1 VIAPARRAALNVLSA
16 VDAGQAD
23 LPAALARER
32 TSLRDERDRSLA
44 AELSIGTFRWLGQL
58 DHVVA
63 SASNRPLKQLDRE
76 VLNILRL
83 AVYQLLHLDRVPAAA
98 VVDDAVSQAR
108 AAGKSSAAGFVNAV
122 LRSIA
127 RRRHQ
132 LPLPPRPLTPPTE
145 KAADSAALDYLSV
158 TLSHP
163 RWLVERWLRRASFAD
178 VEKWLRFNNAAAP
191 LTLRVNTLTTTRE
204 AVTALLASKGISVT
218 PAEWAPEGL
227 IVIHGNPLTADLPP
241 GLFVVQDETSQLV
254 PLLVDA
260 RPGTRILDA
269 CAAPGGKTVALAGA
283 ARGDVSIVAS
293 DLRPGRVSLLRATL
307 AHARVTNAAV
317 VRTDVERPLPFAQAF
332 QTVLLDA
339 PCSGLGTVRRDP
351 EIRWRRRPD
360 DLPRLAAAQ
369 RQMLRHVAAVVR
381 PGGEIV
387 YSTCSSEPEENDEV
401 VEAFVA
407 EHGDFTI
414 ATSATVRQRLP
425 ARAQTLVDESGYFR
439 TSPARDGLE
448 AFFGAVLIR
457 RG

>member
-1 VIAPARRAALNVLSA
+1 
-16 VDAGQAD
+16 
-23 LPAALARER
+23 
-32 TSLRDERDRSLA
+32 
-44 AELSIGTFRWLGQL
+44 
-58 DHVVA
+58 
-63 SASNRPLKQLDRE
+63 
-76 VLNILRL
+76 
-83 AVYQLLHLDRVPAAA
+83 
-98 VVDDAVSQAR
+98 
-108 AAGKSSAAGFVNAV
+108 
-122 LRSIA
+122 
-127 RRRHQ
+127 
-132 LPLPPRPLTPPTE
+132 
-145 KAADSAALDYLSV
+145 
-158 TLSHP
+158 
-163 RWLVERWLRRASFAD
+163 
-178 VEKWLRFNNAAAP
+178 
-191 LTLRVNTLTTTRE
+191 
-204 AVTALLASKGISVT
+204 
-218 PAEWAPEGL
+218 
-227 IVIHGNPLTADLPP
+227 
-241 GLFVVQDETSQLV
+241 
-254 PLLVDA
+254 
-260 RPGTRILDA
+260 
-269 CAAPGGKTVALAGA
+269 
-283 ARGDVSIVAS
+283 VSIVAS